1 MFLNCEYLKGRGEIN
16 EEEENKKEK
25 KKKRK
30 KKSFNKP
37 EHDTKSSCF
46 S

>member
-16 EEEENKKEK
+16 EEEENKKK
-25 KKKRK
+25 KKKKK